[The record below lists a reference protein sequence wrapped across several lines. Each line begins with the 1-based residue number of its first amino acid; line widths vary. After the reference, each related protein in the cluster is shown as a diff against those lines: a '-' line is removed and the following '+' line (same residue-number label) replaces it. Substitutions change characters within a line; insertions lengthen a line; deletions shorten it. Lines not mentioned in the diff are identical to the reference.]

1 LAAKV
6 QKKPQIAQII
16 KIIYNFSA
24 ETALYAVIFRI
35 FAAKSTIVHCE
46 LDER

>member
-6 QKKPQIAQII
+6 QKKPQIAHII

-24 ETALYAVIFRI
+24 ESALSAVFFRN
-35 FAAKSTIVHCE
+35 FAAKSAIAHFE
-46 LDER
+46 L